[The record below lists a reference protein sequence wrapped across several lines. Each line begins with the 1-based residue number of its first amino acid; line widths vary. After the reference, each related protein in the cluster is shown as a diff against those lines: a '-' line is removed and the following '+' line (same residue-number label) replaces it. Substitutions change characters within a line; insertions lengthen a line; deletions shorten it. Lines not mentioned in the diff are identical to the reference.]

1 MLRQRFK
8 KKMRKNKF
16 SGGAVSMEF
25 DVPEVN
31 ATTPSQ
37 ALQGVQSEQKINA
50 EQVVSMNKAM
60 AGGGGGG
67 IVVPQMGP
75 AGQEGNNSIANSISS
90 TLQGRS
96 DGEFDKQ
103 VDTSPPKTLGGG
115 RKSRRHKKKK
125 SHKTKKKSRKFKKH
139 KSKSKKKRKRKYG
152 GRKRFKYNK
161 RKTKKNKKRK
171 R

>member
-1 MLRQRFK
+1 MLRQRLK
-8 KKMRKNKF
+8 KKMRKNRF

-37 ALQGVQSEQKINA
+37 ALQGVQTEQKNNA

-60 AGGGGGG
+60 AGGGG

-75 AGQEGNNSIANSISS
+75 AGEEGNNSIASSISS

-115 RKSRRHKKKK
+115 RKSRRKKRKA
-125 SHKTKKKSRKFKKH
+125 HKTKKKSRKYKKR
-139 KSKSKKKRKRKYG
+139 KSKKKRKHKYG
-152 GRKRFKYNK
+152 GGKRQKYSK
-161 RKTKKNKKRK
+161 RKTKKSRKRK

>member
-1 MLRQRFK
+1 MLRQRLK
-8 KKMRKNKF
+8 KKMRKNGF

-37 ALQGVQSEQKINA
+37 ALQGVQTEQKNNA

-60 AGGGGGG
+60 AGGGG

-75 AGQEGNNSIANSISS
+75 AGEEGNNSIASSISS

-115 RKSRRHKKKK
+115 RKSRRRKKRKA
-125 SHKTKKKSRKFKKH
+125 HKTKKKFRKYKKR
-139 KSKSKKKRKRKYG
+139 KSKKKRKHKSGGGKRHKYS
-152 GRKRFKYNK
+152 K
-161 RKTKKNKKRK
+161 RKTKKNRKRK